1 MLTDALLRSCD
12 QSEILHVHHNLAV
25 RHLAHPTIAEQLEPV
40 LRDRKRPSA
49 TRFFAAQV
57 ARKCSAS
64 GLGDALLDIALSD
77 EETHDMRSIAAY
89 AVADIGSEAERERMR
104 PLLTAS
110 REVDPNDELRGA
122 ALSAIYPDDKYDDAI
137 WGYLDHP
144 RKSLFFG
151 SYDSFLCYAVVP
163 KLNAQNLPAALRW
176 CQQQPIEDIGP
187 VPELEANIFASAV
200 EQIESAGVAE
210 PLARAVFQRC
220 KCYRGF
226 PERRHSKQ
234 KGAEELLRED
244 EARRRAFLTAFLPLL
259 NPENVHVLV
268 HPLSVLNSKDL
279 GWLIERIRAGV
290 SPDAVAEARVVC
302 RLACSWEP
310 DALNTVWYACQ
321 ANEVLAAECKGLFEP
336 APLDSEMS
344 KWERQSREDFLK
356 ERKLQKAPAM
366 APRVEAALAKS
377 EGGDAD
383 EWLRL
388 ITEMSVEEGGTRYKE
403 LRSMKLLELPG
414 WLDASDETRLRIVE
428 AAKRYL
434 MESTFPGLGSTPSH
448 QVRNGASAGVNALWL
463 LQAMEPTFLQGQLP
477 EFWSRWIPSFTEDG
491 RAGED
496 TEPAIADVFRLAVRS
511 APDAINERLLALI
524 EFQNASEQKYLFCSA
539 LLDRA
544 WSESLGQLLFQRL
557 QGNDLAPS
565 IQGALLSELLLNEVG
580 GVRPWAEGV
589 IRAEHETERGMTFS
603 RVLLSTGEENAWPV
617 LWPIIQGDA
626 DFGRALLEGFSYGR
640 PDRSSFGTG
649 FNEAEL
655 EELYVWLAEQYPP
668 ANDRMASGAI
678 SPVDT
683 IRFLRDGALESLK
696 KRGTFEACDA
706 LARIEL
712 RLPQYKWMRYHFDE
726 AEVLACALTWKPPS
740 PEAILAMG
748 EDKDKRFVQSNE
760 QLLDVIVESLH
771 RLQAELHGELAAVGD
786 LWNNHERKWWPKQ
799 EEDISD
805 YIARF
810 LRKDLPERGV
820 VVNREVQIR
829 RGRRGEMP
837 GQDTDIH
844 VDALLPKPTT
854 ESAYGPVSVIL
865 EIKGTWND
873 GLMTDMEV
881 QLRDRYLRNS
891 GCRTGLYVAAHFRA
905 KSWRATDSRRA
916 KSDRRNID
924 DLRASLAE
932 QAAALSGS
940 VTIRSFIIDASL
952 DSTIATGIEDQL
964 AGVGERD

>member
-1 MLTDALLRSCD
+1 MLERALKAAYGEENFAATELVPLRRADVLEAAALTGIADPSAFLERIDQLLLAPLASRPITLKLLLETFQREGDLPTNLLTLYEKGCLILCEEQNESRRAAGRTGILSAAGRLAVATRIAAITQFGNRFAVWTGTEAAGVPPEDVSIGQLVGGTETAEQTVNVSAELIIDTLDTGLFSSRGEERLGWSHQTLAEYLAARYCLTHGLSIEQLRSLVFHPRRARVIPQVREVASWLALQNDKLFLEIAEKDPEVLLGSAAPNLAPHQRRMLTDALLRSCD

-226 PERRHSKQ
+226 PERRYSKQ

-589 IRAEHETERGMTFS
+589 IRAEHETERGIP
-603 RVLLSTGEENAWPV
+603 RN
-617 LWPIIQGDA
+617 
-626 DFGRALLEGFSYGR
+626 
-640 PDRSSFGTG
+640 GT
-649 FNEAEL
+649 
-655 EELYVWLAEQYPP
+655 
-668 ANDRMASGAI
+668 
-678 SPVDT
+678 
-683 IRFLRDGALESLK
+683 
-696 KRGTFEACDA
+696 
-706 LARIEL
+706 
-712 RLPQYKWMRYHFDE
+712 
-726 AEVLACALTWKPPS
+726 
-740 PEAILAMG
+740 AILHT
-748 EDKDKRFVQSNE
+748 
-760 QLLDVIVESLH
+760 SLCGAPGGTH
-771 RLQAELHGELAAVGD
+771 RARGS
-786 LWNNHERKWWPKQ
+786 
-799 EEDISD
+799 IS
-805 YIARF
+805 
-810 LRKDLPERGV
+810 
-820 VVNREVQIR
+820 
-829 RGRRGEMP
+829 
-837 GQDTDIH
+837 
-844 VDALLPKPTT
+844 
-854 ESAYGPVSVIL
+854 
-865 EIKGTWND
+865 
-873 GLMTDMEV
+873 
-881 QLRDRYLRNS
+881 
-891 GCRTGLYVAAHFRA
+891 
-905 KSWRATDSRRA
+905 
-916 KSDRRNID
+916 
-924 DLRASLAE
+924 
-932 QAAALSGS
+932 
-940 VTIRSFIIDASL
+940 
-952 DSTIATGIEDQL
+952 
-964 AGVGERD
+964 